1 VTGSARQVV
10 SIRAR
15 LLFLLVG
22 ATVVCWLAA
31 IGRSYVDARREL
43 AELFDA
49 QLVQAGR
56 IVLERAGHEVEE
68 ALEHDREI
76 RIDAAPDHPHR
87 YEQILHFQVWS
98 TRGRLLYRSSPD
110 LPRDPIVPLG
120 SRGFFDRTLDGVRW
134 RVLALADRGEEF
146 EIQLCQRA
154 DLRNRLAAAVARNML
169 VPVAAMLPLLAV
181 LIWLAT
187 SAGMRPL
194 RHLVAE
200 ISGRR
205 PDDVAPLAAEP
216 RPPELVP
223 LALALDGLLDR
234 LRRRLELERRFTA
247 DAAHELRT
255 PLAALKT
262 QAQVALGARTPEER
276 VHALDQVVRGT
287 DRMTRLVGQLL
298 TLARIEPDAAEE
310 LTTVDLAA
318 VTDEV
323 LTALAPEAGKRGIL
337 VGRDGATAGATVTG
351 SRTLLATLV
360 ANLVE
365 NAVRHGDAGDE
376 VRVGVGRTGDGVVL
390 EVLDDGPGIPESERA
405 RVFDRFHRLPG
416 SRAGSG
422 LGLSIVARIAE
433 LHGAAISLDSGLRGR
448 GLAVRL
454 HFPAA

>member
-1 VTGSARQVV
+1 VTESSRRVV

-15 LLFLLVG
+15 LLLLLVG

-31 IGRSYVDARREL
+31 IGWSYVDARREL

-76 RIDAAPDHPHR
+76 RIDAAPDPSHR

-120 SRGFFDRTLDGVRW
+120 SRGFFDRTLDGARW
-134 RVLALADRGEEF
+134 RVLALADREEEF

-154 DLRNRLAAAVARNML
+154 DLRARLAAAVARNML

-187 SAGMRPL
+187 SAGIRPL
-194 RHLVAE
+194 RHLAAE
-200 ISGRR
+200 ITGRR
-205 PDDVAPLAAEP
+205 PEDVAPLSAEP

-276 VHALDQVVRGT
+276 GHALDQVVRGT

-310 LTTVDLAA
+310 LTTVNLAA

-323 LTALAPEAGKRGIL
+323 LAELAPDAEKHGVR
-337 VGRDGATAGATVTG
+337 VSRDGETAGVTVTG

-365 NAVRHGDAGDE
+365 NAVRHGDAGGE
-376 VRVGVGRTGDGVVL
+376 VRVVVGRTGGGVVL
-390 EVLDDGPGIPESERA
+390 EVLDAGPGIPEGERV

-433 LHGAAISLDSGLRGR
+433 LHGAAISLGSGLGGR

-454 HFPAA
+454 RFPAA